1 MSILYFEPSQ
11 ATTPQGLAE
20 LGLVHNPMT
29 ALIVPRPIGWIST
42 RSAAGVP
49 NLAPF
54 SFSNMVSQ
62 SPPMMMFCANA
73 VHEAGGDKDTL
84 KNARETGEFVF
95 NLATYDLRVPMN
107 ESSATLPRDVDEF
120 GYAGLTAADC
130 LHLKAPRVAES
141 PVALEC
147 KVVSIIDLP
156 RDGEHGLPNTM
167 TIGRIVGVHI
177 HRDIIRNGLVD
188 TNRARPLAR
197 LGYLDYGVCGDFFE
211 MPRPAAPR
219 KSS

>member
-62 SPPMMMFCANA
+62 SPPMMMF
-73 VHEAGGDKDTL
+73 
-84 KNARETGEFVF
+84 
-95 NLATYDLRVPMN
+95 
-107 ESSATLPRDVDEF
+107 
-120 GYAGLTAADC
+120 
-130 LHLKAPRVAES
+130 
-141 PVALEC
+141 
-147 KVVSIIDLP
+147 
-156 RDGEHGLPNTM
+156 
-167 TIGRIVGVHI
+167 
-177 HRDIIRNGLVD
+177 
-188 TNRARPLAR
+188 
-197 LGYLDYGVCGDFFE
+197 
-211 MPRPAAPR
+211 
-219 KSS
+219 